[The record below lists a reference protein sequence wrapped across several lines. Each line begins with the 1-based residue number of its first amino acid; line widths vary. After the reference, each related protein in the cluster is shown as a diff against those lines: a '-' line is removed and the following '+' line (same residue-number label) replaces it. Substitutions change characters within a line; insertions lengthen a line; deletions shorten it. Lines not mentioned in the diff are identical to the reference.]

1 MKDYTNRWV
10 NNYIKNVDLKTIKW
24 IKFSSSEYDKFIQD
38 NYLDKKVWEYV
49 LNKESSGST
58 LFGMAYLNVNHDF
71 NSRNSYLLGIV
82 DNNIGK
88 KTIVAATIYDENC
101 FLYNGQV
108 KPVTYIISMEVN
120 SYFRKQGIYKN
131 MCDELINF
139 IDPCQS
145 IVTTK
150 ESDMGLICN
159 TFELLKSSLTKKGFS
174 LPIVIDSRYF
184 VNTELYDLICSK
196 EKRLIHK

>member
-139 IDPCQS
+139 IDPCQP

-174 LPIVIDSRYF
+174 LPIVIDNRYF

>member
-1 MKDYTNRWV
+1 MNDYINRWV
-10 NNYIKNVDLKTIKW
+10 NDYIKNVDLKTIKW
-24 IKFSSSEYDKFIQD
+24 IKVSVSEYDKFIQD
-38 NYLDKKVWEYV
+38 NYLDKKVWQYV
-49 LNKESSGST
+49 LNKGSYCNT
-58 LFGMAYLNVNHDF
+58 LFGMSYINSDHDF
-71 NSRNSYLLGIV
+71 NSINSYLLGIV

-88 KTIVAATIYDENC
+88 KTIVAATIYNENC

-120 SYFRKQGIYKN
+120 SYFRKHGIFKN

-139 IDPCQS
+139 INPCQP
-145 IVTTK
+145 IVTSK
-150 ESDMGLICN
+150 ESEMGFICN
-159 TFELLKSSLTKKGFS
+159 TFELLKSSLTKNGFS
-174 LPIVIDSRYF
+174 LPIVIDRRYF